1 MEEEPEEYDEGL
13 TEQEKAE
20 FEKVLLEKAYD
31 NTYRMLTE
39 KITLDELM
47 DEKSILGMAALLAYD
62 PERGIRKHELVGTI
76 EYYVD
81 IEEYEKLLTELEES
95 RAKRLQAQAFVAQAY
110 EAMNAPDE
118 EEEKDFNPQGDF
130 ENVMK
135 KEMGKK
141 RKLKTT

>member
-1 MEEEPEEYDEGL
+1 MIIFSYKEYFMEEEPEEYDEGL

-62 PERGIRKHELVGTI
+62 PEEGIRKHELVGTI
-76 EYYVD
+76 EYYID
-81 IEEYEKLLTELEES
+81 IEEYEKCATLKKIL
-95 RAKRLQAQAFVAQAY
+95 
-110 EAMNAPDE
+110 N
-118 EEEKDFNPQGDF
+118 EKYPETVIDN
-130 ENVMK
+130 
-135 KEMGKK
+135 
-141 RKLKTT
+141 T